1 MSLVQTLFADQ
12 IFTWL
17 IIFARLGSAFMVLPA
32 IGDAFVSARTRLLL
46 AMAVTMLVAP
56 VLKDR
61 LPAEPPQVLALAMLI
76 IGEITLGI
84 FLGSVGR
91 LLVGALEVA
100 GTIIATQSGLANA
113 QMFNPA
119 MATQGSLPGALL
131 GWLGLLLIF
140 ITDMHHLLI
149 MAVVD
154 SYTLFVPGAPLPV
167 NDMADLV
174 GQLVS
179 KSFLIGVQMAA
190 PFLITGMLFGLALG
204 LLNKLAPQIQV
215 FFLFMSTQ
223 VALGLF
229 LFAITLSAMM
239 MFWLSNFESAFVG
252 FLNPT

>member
-12 IFTWL
+12 IFAWM
-17 IIFARLGSAFMVLPA
+17 IVFMRLGSAFMVLPA

-46 AMAVTMLVAP
+46 ALAVTVLVAP
-56 VLKDR
+56 VLKDQ
-61 LPAEPPQVLALAMLI
+61 LPAEPRQVLALATLI
-76 IGEITLGI
+76 VGEITVGI

-154 SYTLFVPGAPLPV
+154 SYTLFVPGAPLPI
-167 NDMADLV
+167 DGMADMI
-174 GQLVS
+174 GRLVS
-179 KSFLIGVQMAA
+179 RSFLIGVQMAA

-239 MFWLSNFESAFVG
+239 MFWLSHFESAFVE
-252 FLNPT
+252 FLNPA